1 MLPRVKINYI
11 NGQLGTVGESPD
23 GLFALVCIATAV
35 ASTFALNTAYS
46 VRNMEDLSV
55 LGVTEENN
63 PQLYKHVTDFYHEA
77 EYGTE
82 LVVYGLAAGTKLAT
96 ALNKDSGVIRQ
107 LLESK
112 KGSLRGVFVSGAAET
127 AGDDGIGADVVAAM
141 PVAQA
146 LAEWSTTE
154 LYAPIFICLEG
165 SGYAGGDVIDLSEKD
180 YNRVCVLIGDTEAS
194 SGGACLG
201 TLAGRLASIPV
212 HRNCG
217 RVKDGSLYPIEMF
230 FVNVDVAQA
239 GSQVA
244 DLNAKSYITPRTY
257 VGRSGYYFSDDRMAC
272 DVTDDYSSLS
282 RRRVI
287 DKAYRI
293 AYDTLLDMML
303 DEIEVNEDGTMQVG
317 VIKAWQQ
324 AVANAVNRSMTA
336 AGELS
341 AGEDGEGC
349 VCYINDQQN
358 VLATGRIDVTL
369 KVRPF
374 AYARYIDVD
383 LGFQVTA

>member
-1 MLPRVKINYI
+1 MLPRVKINYL

-63 PQLYKHVTDFYHEA
+63 PLLYKHVTDFYHEA

-96 ALNKDSGVIRQ
+96 ALNKDGDVIRQ

-154 LYAPIFICLEG
+154 LYAPIFIGLEG
-165 SGYAGGDVIDLSEKD
+165 SGYAGGDVIDLRDKD

-230 FVNVDVAQA
+230 FDNVDVAQA

-349 VCYINDQQN
+349 VCYINEQQN

-369 KVRPF
+369 KVRPY
-374 AYARYIDVD
+374 AYARYIDVN

>member
-1 MLPRVKINYI
+1 MLPRVKINYL

-63 PQLYKHVTDFYHEA
+63 PLLYKHVTDFYHEA

-96 ALNKDSGVIRQ
+96 ALNKDGDVIRQ

-112 KGSLRGVFVSGAAET
+112 KGLLRGVFVSGAAET

-154 LYAPIFICLEG
+154 LYAPIFIGLEG
-165 SGYAGGDVIDLSEKD
+165 SGYAGGDVIDLRDKD

-230 FVNVDVAQA
+230 FDNVDVAQA

-341 AGEDGEGC
+341 AGEDSEGC
-349 VCYINDQQN
+349 VCYINEQQN

-369 KVRPF
+369 KVRPY
-374 AYARYIDVD
+374 AYARYIDVN

>member
-1 MLPRVKINYI
+1 MLPRVKINYL

-23 GLFALVCIATAV
+23 GLFALVCIATSV

-46 VRNMEDLSV
+46 VRNMEDMSV

-63 PQLYKHVTDFYHEA
+63 TQLYKHVTDFYHEA
-77 EYGTE
+77 DYGTE

-96 ALNKDSGVIRQ
+96 ALNKDGGIIRQ

-112 KGSLRGVFVSGAAET
+112 KGSLRGVFVSGASET

-165 SGYAGGDVIDLSEKD
+165 SGYAGGDGIDLSEKD

-212 HRNCG
+212 HSNCG
-217 RVKDGSLYPIEMF
+217 RVKDGSLYPI
-230 FVNVDVAQA
+230 
-239 GSQVA
+239 
-244 DLNAKSYITPRTY
+244 
-257 VGRSGYYFSDDRMAC
+257 
-272 DVTDDYSSLS
+272 
-282 RRRVI
+282 
-287 DKAYRI
+287 
-293 AYDTLLDMML
+293 
-303 DEIEVNEDGTMQVG
+303 
-317 VIKAWQQ
+317 
-324 AVANAVNRSMTA
+324 
-336 AGELS
+336 
-341 AGEDGEGC
+341 
-349 VCYINDQQN
+349 
-358 VLATGRIDVTL
+358 
-369 KVRPF
+369 
-374 AYARYIDVD
+374 
-383 LGFQVTA
+383 